1 MDLQLWKLGQ
11 PPVRRHGEGNELREY
26 LAEQVA
32 NPYDNPIEWWLANE
46 RRYPVLSKMALDTL
60 SIPAASTEPERV
72 FSG

>member
-1 MDLQLWKLGQ
+1 
-11 PPVRRHGEGNELREY
+11 
-26 LAEQVA
+26 
-32 NPYDNPIEWWLANE
+32 LANE